1 MRRLSAPSVSLQM
14 TPSWE
19 EMSIWQGVVRSYR
32 GIWTDWLAGLKP
44 VGWSSTRPSAGS
56 CSVATTT
63 QATLLVETAWLE
75 NCVEGPGGV
84 GWSWL
89 YNSSEGGCGDVGGQP
104 LLPASS
110 LLSSRTTGS
119 GLKLH
124 QGRFKLDINSTLFS
138 EEWSGAG
145 MGCPCWWLS

>member
-1 MRRLSAPSVSLQM
+1 M
-14 TPSWE
+14 
-19 EMSIWQGVVRSYR
+19 
-32 GIWTDWLAGLKP
+32 
-44 VGWSSTRPSAGS
+44 
-56 CSVATTT
+56 ATTT

-89 YNSSEGGCGDVGGQP
+89 YNSLEGGCGDVGGQP

-124 QGRFKLDINSTLFS
+124 QGRFKLDTNSTLFS
-138 EEWSGAG
+138 ERVVR
-145 MGCPCWWLS
+145 CWNGLPMLVVELASLEAFKNCSDTVLRDMV